1 VVHLKGF
8 SAPLWGIAKIIFGEE
23 RIISL
28 MKIKES
34 PWRVTTL
41 SSKKKKYFPQGIEKI
56 IP

>member
-8 SAPLWGIAKIIFGEE
+8 SAPLRGIAKTILGEE

-28 MKIKES
+28 VKNKES

-41 SSKKKKYFPQGIEKI
+41 SLRKKKYFP
-56 IP
+56 